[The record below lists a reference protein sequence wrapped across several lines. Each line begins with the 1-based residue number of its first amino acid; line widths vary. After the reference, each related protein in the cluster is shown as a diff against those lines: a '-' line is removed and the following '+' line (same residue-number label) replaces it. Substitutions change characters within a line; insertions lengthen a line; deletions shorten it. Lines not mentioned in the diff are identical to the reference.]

1 MNCTRTRLL
10 LEEQIDGSLE
20 HLAEAALAE
29 HLRGCEDCTL
39 ERGAMRALQAQ
50 LAALPIA
57 PARAGFADRVLA
69 AAHAAQPAVQPAA
82 PRSRVPAWLGGAL
95 AASLLLATGIWFGR
109 QSLPEGMAVAVADQP
124 VRLVFRSEDALA
136 GVTIEL
142 TLPEG
147 VELDGY
153 PGQRHLVWQSD
164 IQAGPNL
171 LELPVLVHGS
181 GGVLTATLNHGSERR
196 EFAVRVV
203 PAAPENTDV

>member
-1 MNCTRTRLL
+1 MNCTRARLL

-20 HLAEAALAE
+20 HLREAALAE
-29 HLRGCEDCTL
+29 HLRGCEDCAL
-39 ERGAMRALQAQ
+39 ERDAMRALQAQ
-50 LAALPIA
+50 LAALPVT

-95 AASLLLATGIWFGR
+95 AASLLLATGMWFGR
-109 QSLPEGMAVAVADQP
+109 QSLPEVMAVSDQP

-142 TLPEG
+142 NLPEG
-147 VELDGY
+147 VELSGY

-171 LELPVLVHGS
+171 LELPVQVHGS

>member
-1 MNCTRTRLL
+1 MNCTRARLL

-20 HLAEAALAE
+20 PLAEAALAE
-29 HLRGCEDCTL
+29 HLRGCEDCAL
-39 ERGAMRALQAQ
+39 AREAMRALQAQ
-50 LAALPIA
+50 LASLPVA
-57 PARAGFADRVLA
+57 PPRAGFADRVLA
-69 AAHAAQPAVQPAA
+69 AAHAAQPAAQASV
-82 PRSRVPAWLGGAL
+82 RTRVPAWLGGAL
-95 AASLLLATGIWFGR
+95 AASLLLATGMWFGR
-109 QSLPEGMAVAVADQP
+109 QSLPEVMAVADQP

-142 TLPEG
+142 NLPEG
-147 VELDGY
+147 VELSGY

-171 LELPVLVHGS
+171 LELPVQVHGS

-203 PAAPENTDV
+203 PAARENTDV

>member
-1 MNCTRTRLL
+1 MNCTRARMLL
-10 LEEQIDGSLE
+10 DEQIDGSLE

-29 HLRGCEDCTL
+29 HLRGCADCSH
-39 ERGAMRALQAQ
+39 ERVSLHALQAQ
-50 LAALPIA
+50 LAALPV
-57 PARAGFADRVLA
+57 PQPSAGFAERVLA
-69 AAHAAQPAVQPAA
+69 AAHAAQPAAA
-82 PRSRVPAWLGGAL
+82 PSRNRLPAWMGGAL
-95 AASLLLATGIWFGR
+95 AASLLLATGMWFGR
-109 QSLPEGMAVAVADQP
+109 QSLPEVMAVSDQP

-142 TLPEG
+142 NLPEG
-147 VELDGY
+147 VELEGY

-171 LELPVLVHGS
+171 LELPVQVHGS

-203 PAAPENTDV
+203 PAAPEKTDV

>member
-1 MNCTRTRLL
+1 MNCTRARLL

-29 HLRGCEDCTL
+29 HLRGCEDCAL
-39 ERGAMRALQAQ
+39 ERDAMRALQAQ
-50 LAALPIA
+50 LAALPVA

-69 AAHAAQPAVQPAA
+69 AAHAAQPAVQPAT

-95 AASLLLATGIWFGR
+95 AASLLLATGMWFGR
-109 QSLPEGMAVAVADQP
+109 QSLPEVMAVSDQP
-124 VRLVFRSEDALA
+124 VRHVFRSEDAIA

-142 TLPEG
+142 NLPEG
-147 VELDGY
+147 VELSGY

-171 LELPVLVHGS
+171 LELPVQVHGR

>member
-1 MNCTRTRLL
+1 MNCTRARTLL
-10 LEEQIDGSLE
+10 DEQIDGSLE
-20 HLAEAALAE
+20 HLAEAALTE
-29 HLRGCEDCTL
+29 HLRGCSACAE
-39 ERGAMRALQAQ
+39 EREAMHTLQAQ
-50 LAALPIA
+50 LAALPV
-57 PARAGFADRVLA
+57 PPPSAGFAERVLA
-69 AAHAAQPAVQPAA
+69 AAHAAQPPAQSF
-82 PRSRVPAWLGGAL
+82 PTRRVPAWMAGAL
-95 AASLLLATGIWFGR
+95 AASLLLGTGIWMGR
-109 QSLPEGMAVAVADQP
+109 QSLPEVMAVSDQP

-142 TLPEG
+142 NLPEG

-164 IQAGPNL
+164 IQQGPNL
-171 LELPVLVHGS
+171 LELPVVVHGS

>member
-1 MNCTRTRLL
+1 MNCTRARTL
-10 LEEQIDGSLE
+10 LEEQLDGALE
-20 HLAEAALAE
+20 PPGVAALAE
-29 HLRGCEDCTL
+29 HLRGCEDCAR
-39 ERGAMRALQAQ
+39 ERESMSGLQAQ
-50 LAALPIA
+50 LAALPV
-57 PARAGFADRVLA
+57 PPPSPGFADRVLA
-69 AAHAAQPAVQPAA
+69 AAHAAQPPVQHT
-82 PRSRVPAWLGGAL
+82 SRRLPAWLGGAL
-95 AASLLLATGIWFGR
+95 AASLLLATGMWFGR
-109 QSLPEGMAVAVADQP
+109 QTLPEVMAVSDEP

-142 TLPEG
+142 NLPEG
-147 VELDGY
+147 VELEGY

-203 PAAPENTDV
+203 PAVQEKTDV

>member
-1 MNCTRTRLL
+1 MNCTRARSL

-20 HLAEAALAE
+20 HLAEAVLAE
-29 HLRGCEDCTL
+29 HLRNCEHCSR
-39 ERGAMRALQAQ
+39 EQEGMRALQAQ
-50 LAALPIA
+50 LAALPVP

-69 AAHAAQPAVQPAA
+69 AAHAARPAMPAPA
-82 PRSRVPAWLGGAL
+82 RNRVPAWIGGAL

-109 QSLPEGMAVAVADQP
+109 QSLPEAMTVAVADQP

-142 TLPEG
+142 SLPEG

-153 PGQRHLVWQSD
+153 PGQHHLVWQSD
-164 IQAGPNL
+164 IQAGTNL

-181 GGVLTATLNHGSERR
+181 GGVLVATLNHGSEQRQ
-196 EFAVRVV
+196 FAVRVV
-203 PAAPENTDV
+203 PAAAEKTDV

>member
-1 MNCTRTRLL
+1 MNCTRARLL

-29 HLRGCEDCTL
+29 HLRGCQDCAL
-39 ERGAMRALQAQ
+39 ERDAMRALQAQ
-50 LAALPIA
+50 LAALPVT

-69 AAHAAQPAVQPAA
+69 AAYAAQPAVQPAT

-95 AASLLLATGIWFGR
+95 AASLLLATGMWFGR
-109 QSLPEGMAVAVADQP
+109 QSLPEVMAVSDQP

-142 TLPEG
+142 NLPEG
-147 VELDGY
+147 VELSGY

-171 LELPVLVHGS
+171 LELPVQVHGR
-181 GGVLTATLNHGSERR
+181 GGVLTAPQNRGSERR
-196 EFAVRVV
+196 ELSVRVV

>member
-1 MNCTRTRLL
+1 MNCTRARLL

-29 HLRGCEDCTL
+29 HLRGCEDCAL
-39 ERGAMRALQAQ
+39 ERDAMRALQAQ
-50 LAALPIA
+50 LAALPVT

-95 AASLLLATGIWFGR
+95 AASLLLATGMWFGR
-109 QSLPEGMAVAVADQP
+109 QSLPEVMAVSDQP

-142 TLPEG
+142 NLPEG
-147 VELDGY
+147 VELSGY

-171 LELPVLVHGS
+171 LELPVQVHGS